1 MADGAGSGA
10 GPAGVG
16 VTTPDHPLGVGARAP
31 DLTLSASDGGTVRL
45 AEVLATDRAL
55 LVFYP
60 GNDTPGC
67 DRQLSVLRDEFETY
81 RRAGVRPFG
90 VNPAAVAAHADYAAR
105 LELPFP
111 LLSDP
116 DLAVARAYQAVRP
129 GTDRID
135 RTVYLIDRDGTVRFG
150 ARGAPGA
157 EITLEALGE
166 A

>member
-1 MADGAGSGA
+1 MIAGDI
-10 GPAGVG
+10 PLPVG
-16 VTTPDHPLGVGARAP
+16 SRAL
-31 DLTLSASDGGTVRL
+31 DFSAPGSDGRAVRL
-45 AEVLATDRAL
+45 TEVLVADRAL

-67 DRQLSVLRDEFETY
+67 DRQLSVVRDEFDTY

-90 VNPAAVAAHADYAAR
+90 INPAAVLAHADYAAR

-116 DLAVARAYQAVRP
+116 DLAIARAYQAVRP
-129 GTDRID
+129 GVDRVD
-135 RTVYLIDRDGTVRFG
+135 RTVYLIDRDGTIRFG

-157 EITLEALGE
+157 EITLEALEGD
-166 A
+166 

>member
-1 MADGAGSGA
+1 MADRAGGGA
-10 GPAGVG
+10 GPAGAG
-16 VTTPDHPLGVGARAP
+16 VSGPDIPLGVGARAP
-31 DLTLSASDGGTVRL
+31 DFTLSASDGRTVHL
-45 AEVLATDRAL
+45 AEVLAADRAL

-67 DRQLSVLRDEFETY
+67 DRQLSVLREEFATY

-129 GTDRID
+129 GIDRID
-135 RTVYLIDRDGTVRFG
+135 RTVYLIERDGTVGFG